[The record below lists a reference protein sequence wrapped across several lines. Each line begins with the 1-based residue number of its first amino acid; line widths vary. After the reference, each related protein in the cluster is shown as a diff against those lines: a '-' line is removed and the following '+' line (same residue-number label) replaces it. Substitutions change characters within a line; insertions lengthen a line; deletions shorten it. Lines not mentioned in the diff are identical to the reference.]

1 MLDKVLKDSHNLG
14 PVYFVHLL
22 ILHFTGILNFSE
34 LLIILSSESSPQT
47 TFLALPFFRFI
58 LLIITTSD
66 LRTRGKIQNSL
77 LMTSIPK
84 ELLIRECR
92 FDLFCAIYYG
102 LLSHALKYGACIK
115 KLSWLFQDLYLA
127 SPNNLSN
134 FAHNSLE
141 LDNGLELRNT
151 NYSQYWLLS
160 FCH

>member
-1 MLDKVLKDSHNLG
+1 
-14 PVYFVHLL
+14 
-22 ILHFTGILNFSE
+22 
-34 LLIILSSESSPQT
+34 
-47 TFLALPFFRFI
+47 
-58 LLIITTSD
+58 
-66 LRTRGKIQNSL
+66 
-77 LMTSIPK
+77 MTSIPK

-115 KLSWLFQDLYLA
+115 KLSWLFQDLYMA

-160 FCH
+160 ATNVTVGLADWFPLALTPQMFIYAHVIYPMFVLG